1 MTASRA
7 RLRCETRAA
16 IPGGTAGVASDT
28 PRGSGDASNRT
39 EDEPYVRNHRSPT
52 RPGGETTSERARA
65 APWHASLALGF
76 ARRDGGTVLG
86 RRAHCGPLRI
96 QKPLFPEGAAVCHA
110 VVLHPSGGIAGG
122 DVLDLAVDAAQG
134 AHALL
139 TTPGAGKWY
148 RAGERRASQHV
159 TVSVSDGAIVE
170 WLPQPTIFFDG
181 VDADLATCVTLAAG
195 ALYIGWEAL
204 CFGRTASG
212 ERFSRGRV
220 ALRTTI
226 ERNGRPLWHERA
238 IIDGGSPWL
247 SARAGLAGRPVC
259 ATLVAAGRAVARE
272 VVDACRAAPVPMG
285 VDTGVTALPDVLL
298 ARCVA
303 PDTERATMWF
313 AALWAALRPALAGRA
328 AIPLRVWNT

>member
-1 MTASRA
+1 MSRPKVSSRRSSRTSIVTASRA
-7 RLRCETRAA
+7 RLRCDTRAA

-139 TTPGAGKWY
+139 TT
-148 RAGERRASQHV
+148 
-159 TVSVSDGAIVE
+159 
-170 WLPQPTIFFDG
+170 
-181 VDADLATCVTLAAG
+181 AG